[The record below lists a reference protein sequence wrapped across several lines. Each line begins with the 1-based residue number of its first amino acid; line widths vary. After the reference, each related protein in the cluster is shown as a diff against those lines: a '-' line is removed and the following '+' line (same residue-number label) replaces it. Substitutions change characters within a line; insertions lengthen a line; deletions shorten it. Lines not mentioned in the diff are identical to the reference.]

1 MFDKAAKAITG
12 AIEDLRGEL
21 AKINQQIAQLEDAR
35 RALVGGSRTTAKA
48 VKKALGK
55 RGPRKVKAV
64 KVKAVKV
71 KRGRR
76 GMGPAARKAQSARMK
91 AYWAARRKGKL
102 AGKRGRKP
110 GKVAAKV
117 VKAKRNLSPEYRQ
130 QLSARM
136 KAKWA
141 AKRAERTAQ

>member
-1 MFDKAAKAITG
+1 MFDKAAKAISG

-21 AKINQQIAQLEDAR
+21 AKINNQIAQLEDAR

-48 VKKALGK
+48 VRKALGK
-55 RGPRKVKAV
+55 RGPRKVKA
-64 KVKAVKV
+64 AKV
-71 KRGRR
+71 KRGRK

-91 AYWAARRKGKL
+91 AYWAARRKGK
-102 AGKRGRKP
+102 AVKK
-110 GKVAAKV
+110 AAKV
-117 VKAKRNLSPEYRQ
+117 ATKSKKRNLSPEYRQ

-141 AKRAERTAQ
+141 AKRAEKSAQ